1 MKGPML
7 PQVFHGTDKRQV
19 LSEGIHSKAGNL
31 HNSRSGTLRALAANP
46 SVIILLAPVVFWV
59 HVIEER
65 AEGFMR
71 WYNSVVPVPLPESGF
86 VSRNLQPLV
95 ILVVLAVA
103 AAWIRRKEPAFLLLL
118 WLSYFMFA
126 NAIFHV
132 TATVAL
138 HRYCPGL
145 ITALALYL
153 PYYFWYTRYLRTTL
167 SMHPVTIAVVSALAI
182 SVVYLHWHAELFGN

>member
-1 MKGPML
+1 ML
-7 PQVFHGTDKRQV
+7 PQVFHWTHKRQV
-19 LSEGIHSKAGNL
+19 LSEGIHPTA
-31 HNSRSGTLRALAANP
+31 
-46 SVIILLAPVVFWV
+46 IILLAPVLFWA
-59 HVIEER
+59 HVVEEG
-65 AEGFMR
+65 AGGFMR
-71 WYNSVVPVPLPESGF
+71 WYNSVVAVPLPESGF
-86 VSRNLQPLV
+86 FTRNLQPLE
-95 ILVVLAVA
+95 IMVVLAVA

-153 PYYFWYTRYLRTTL
+153 PYYFWYARYLRTHL
-167 SMHPVTIAVVSALAI
+167 SMHAVTIAIVSALAV
-182 SVVYLHWHAELFGN
+182 SVVYLHWHQELFKI

>member
-1 MKGPML
+1 MPE
-7 PQVFHGTDKRQV
+7 VFHGTDARQV
-19 LSEGIHSKAGNL
+19 LSERIHSKG
-31 HNSRSGTLRALAANP
+31 GTLRALAANP
-46 SVIILLAPVVFWV
+46 SVIILLAPVLFWA
-59 HVIEER
+59 HVMEES
-65 AEGFMR
+65 AGGFMR
-71 WYNSVVPVPLPESGF
+71 WYNSVVPVPLAESGF
-86 VSRNLQPLV
+86 VTRNLQPLM

-138 HRYCPGL
+138 NRYCPGL

-153 PYYFWYTRYLRTTL
+153 PYYFWYTRYLRTNL
-167 SMHPVTIAVVSALAI
+167 SMHPVTIAIVSALAVGI
-182 SVVYLHWHAELFGN
+182 VYSHWHQELFNN

>member
-1 MKGPML
+1 MVT
-7 PQVFHGTDKRQV
+7 QVLRWKHKRQV
-19 LSEGIHSKAGNL
+19 FSEGIHSNVGNL
-31 HNSRSGTLRALAANP
+31 HNSRVGTLRVLTANP
-46 SVIILLAPVVFWV
+46 SVIILLAPVLFWA
-59 HVIEER
+59 HIIEES

-86 VSRNLQPLV
+86 LARNLQPFV
-95 ILVVLAVA
+95 IMVVLAAA

-118 WLSYFMFA
+118 WLSFFMFA

-153 PYYFWYTRYLRTTL
+153 PYYWWFTRYLRTSL
-167 SMHPVTIAVVSALAI
+167 SMHAVTLVIVNAL
-182 SVVYLHWHAELFGN
+182 SVGLVYLHWHDVLFKN